1 MIRGLLASG
10 WARAG
15 LAGLIVIVVAVIA
28 VGAATGKPA
37 APRRLPAARPF
48 SLSELGH
55 PGQRVSLAALRGRP
69 VIVNFF
75 ASWCA
80 PCKRE
85 TPLLARFYR
94 DQHGKIMIIGVD
106 ANDQAAAALAFVRS
120 EQVSYPVGFD
130 PFPASVTTSYG
141 VLALPQTFF
150 LNSSHRIVK
159 HVLGDVTSSEL
170 TAWAARIAA
179 GPAGQARQAAGR
191 ASGTSSQDRG

>member
-1 MIRGLLASG
+1 MIRRLPGSG

-15 LAGLIVIVVAVIA
+15 LAGLIVLVLAALA
-28 VGAATGKPA
+28 VGAATSGKSA
-37 APRRLPAARPF
+37 GARRLPAARSF
-48 SLSELGH
+48 TLSQLGH
-55 PGQRVSLAALRGRP
+55 PGQRVSLGALRGRP

-94 DQHGKIMIIGVD
+94 DQHAKVMIIGID
-106 ANDQAAAALAFVRS
+106 ANDEAAAALAFVQR
-120 EQVSYPVGFD
+120 EGVSYPVGFD

-150 LNSSHRIVK
+150 LNSGHRIVR
-159 HVLGDVTSSEL
+159 HVLGGVTSSEL
-170 TAWAARIAA
+170 TAWAARIAVS
-179 GPAGQARQAAGR
+179 PAGQ